1 MDVVEGR
8 RVELHDAV
16 PDGLLVDAMVQGL
29 KLSPELHQVAAV
41 RACVCLHARRRGED
55 VSGEVPKLDINLERA
70 IRKGGES
77 IIGEK
82 GVKEGFAFA

>member
-16 PDGLLVDAMVQGL
+16 PDGLLVDATVQGL
-29 KLSPELHQVAAV
+29 ELSPELHQVTAA

-55 VSGEVPKLDINLERA
+55 VPKLDINSERA